1 MPFGIKSN
9 DFLEEESLAQ
19 SNKSIRFLQDKSE
32 EIEKG
37 EGSIYQKNI
46 TKFSV
51 EMRNIDCKQGK
62 YDMLINRPKF
72 SMRN

>member
-37 EGSIYQKNI
+37 EGSFYQKNI

-51 EMRNIDCKQGK
+51 DMMNIDSKQGK

-72 SMRN
+72 PMRN